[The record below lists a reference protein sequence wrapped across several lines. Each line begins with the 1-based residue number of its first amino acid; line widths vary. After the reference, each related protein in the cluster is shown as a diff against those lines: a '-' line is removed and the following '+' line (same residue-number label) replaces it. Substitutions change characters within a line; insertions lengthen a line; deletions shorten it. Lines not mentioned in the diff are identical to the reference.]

1 MVRYLGLL
9 VLLCLIACGGGSGGT
24 TTTPNTVYFGVVNIG
39 YDAPGLETR
48 VDGTLAATTAK
59 GNYTKFFVPSG
70 SKNINVRV
78 GGTSTDIVNVTRTLT
93 TDKTP
98 FWVLTNPGIF
108 LIDPFR
114 LPTSNEAAVFFVN
127 AGTEAVDAHLVLS
140 TATTV
145 DGAVQKWSNVAAG
158 AIGEV
163 ILDKGTYKLF
173 LTAPGSTTIT
183 GTSINLNA
191 ASGKTYGLFVKPAS
205 GAIETY
211 AIPI

>member
-9 VLLCLIACGGGSGGT
+9 VLLCLIACGGGSGGN
-24 TTTPNTVYFGVVNIG
+24 TTTPNTAYFGVVNIG
-39 YDAPGLETR
+39 YDAPGLDTR
-48 VDGTLAATTAK
+48 VDGTFAANTAK

-70 SKNINVRV
+70 SKNINVRLS
-78 GGTSTDIVNVTRTLT
+78 GTTTDLVNVTRTLS

-98 FWVLTNPGIF
+98 FWVLTNPGVF

-145 DGAVQKWSNVAAG
+145 TGAVQKWSNVVAG
-158 AIGEV
+158 GMGEV

-183 GTSINLNA
+183 ATSINLNA
-191 ASGKTYGLFVKPAS
+191 ASGKTYGVFVKPAS
-205 GAIETY
+205 GPVETY

>member
-24 TTTPNTVYFGVVNIG
+24 TTTPNTAYFGVVNIG
-39 YDAPGLETR
+39 YDAPGLDTR
-48 VDGTLAATTAK
+48 VDGTFAANTVK
-59 GNYTKFFVPSG
+59 GNFTKFFVPSG
-70 SKNINVRV
+70 SKSINVRV
-78 GGTSTDIVNVTRTLT
+78 SGTSTDLVNVTRDLT
-93 TDKTP
+93 TTKTP
-98 FWVLTNPGIF
+98 FWVLTNPGVF
-108 LIDPFR
+108 LLDPPR

-127 AGTEAVDAHLVLS
+127 ASSETVDAHLVLS

-145 DGAVQKWSNVAAG
+145 DGAVQKWSNVVAG
-158 AIGEV
+158 GLSEV

-183 GTSINLNA
+183 ATSINLNA
-191 ASGKTYGLFVKPAS
+191 ASGKTYGLFVKPSS
-205 GAIETY
+205 GAVETF